1 MRRAT
6 IAALRRALAAEATA
20 SSSSSPSFASRA
32 FAAADVT
39 FGRPLAGWLPPL
51 ALDATTPR
59 RLVSTSAA
67 VFAREGDRDRGRW
80 GKGGGGGRDD
90 APTRGGKKPFKRK
103 SGAAKGT
110 PERFAALMEEDDDD
124 VADAGTSAAAKAS
137 PRAPRAPPPGARPK
151 SGAKR
156 PSDVPKAGRDDR
168 TRGGIGPGQR
178 PHPNRRRDSRYRPP
192 DPPRPRPT
200 PPPAPRVVD
209 AAVGTTISEFARL
222 LGVPPSRVETI
233 VADLGETPASVEEP
247 LEADVLELVAAE
259 LGRDVNVVGV
269 SAHAETSADHP
280 PRRAV
285 VAVMGHVD
293 HGKTTLLDALRST
306 SVAAGEA
313 GGITQHLGAFV
324 VRCSGGGELTFLDT
338 PGHAA
343 FSAMRKRGASVTDV
357 AVLVCA
363 ADDGVMPQ
371 TREAAAHIMAANCK
385 YVVALTKCD
394 VEGADPARV
403 REELIA
409 MGVPLEQAGGDVQAV
424 EVSAHTG
431 MGMEDLEM
439 ALFLEAE
446 SMSLSAPR
454 ECDGSGTVLEARL
467 DKGQGTVVTGLLR
480 RGSLSVGDP
489 VVAGTAHG
497 RVRRLVGSGGVDV
510 KTIGPSE
517 PFELSGLRGVPG
529 AGDAISRAATEER
542 ARRIATA
549 REERAELARLGAMAD
564 AAGDRV
570 FELVHTHAP
579 VGERGKAAAKKTVAK
594 SKLRASGVGA
604 REGVESGLVDEE
616 AEGDDGR
623 ETVDRDLCAIVKADV
638 QGTAEAIRD
647 SLLGL
652 GTEAVGVKV
661 VYLGVG
667 GVTASDVS
675 LAAAIGG
682 PILAFNVRAPSNEVE
697 KLARQSGVTIISR
710 KVIYHLLDA
719 VGDLIGGLAPERL
732 VEEVLG
738 EAEVRQVFDLSER
751 RGNKA
756 NIVAGCLVNRG
767 SLDGSEK
774 FRLVRDGV
782 VVHEG
787 LLDCS
792 SIRRHRL
799 EVTTVG
805 KGTDCGVSL
814 ADFQDV
820 QPGDVLQCVHFVK
833 RKAKVEKMESGGS
846 RVVNEYHG

>member
-1 MRRAT
+1 M
-6 IAALRRALAAEATA
+6 
-20 SSSSSPSFASRA
+20 
-32 FAAADVT
+32 
-39 FGRPLAGWLPPL
+39 
-51 ALDATTPR
+51 
-59 RLVSTSAA
+59 
-67 VFAREGDRDRGRW
+67 
-80 GKGGGGGRDD
+80 
-90 APTRGGKKPFKRK
+90 
-103 SGAAKGT
+103 
-110 PERFAALMEEDDDD
+110 
-124 VADAGTSAAAKAS
+124 
-137 PRAPRAPPPGARPK
+137 
-151 SGAKR
+151 
-156 PSDVPKAGRDDR
+156 
-168 TRGGIGPGQR
+168 
-178 PHPNRRRDSRYRPP
+178 
-192 DPPRPRPT
+192 
-200 PPPAPRVVD
+200 
-209 AAVGTTISEFARL
+209 GTTISEFARL

-489 VVAGTAHG
+489 VVAGSAHG

-517 PFELSGLRGVPG
+517 PFELSGLRAGFPAAG
-529 AGDAISRAATEER
+529 APIQRVRRRRSARVVSPR
-542 ARRIATA
+542 AREA
-549 REERAELARLGAMAD
+549 RAELARLGAMAD
-564 AAGDRV
+564 AAGIARSSSCTRTRPWANAGKRRRRKRSPSRN
-570 FELVHTHAP
+570 FARRAWA
-579 VGERGKAAAKKTVAK
+579 RGKGSSPVSWT
-594 SKLRASGVGA
+594 R
-604 REGVESGLVDEE
+604 R
-616 AEGDDGR
+616 EGDDGPG
-623 ETVDRDLCAIVKADV
+623 TVDRDLCAIVKADV

-751 RGNKA
+751 RRNKA